1 MQLGEKGRYG
11 GDDSNNDNVCNN
23 DDDDDDDHDDV
34 TGTARREGP
43 VWWR

>member
-1 MQLGEKGRYG
+1 MVMKDDGSN
-11 GDDSNNDNVCNN
+11 GDDY
-23 DDDDDDDHDDV
+23 DDDEDDDHDDV

>member
-1 MQLGEKGRYG
+1 MVMK
-11 GDDSNNDNVCNN
+11 DDGSN
-23 DDDDDDDHDDV
+23 DDDEDDDHDDV

>member
-1 MQLGEKGRYG
+1 MVMKDKG
-11 GDDSNNDNVCNN
+11 NN
-23 DDDDDDDHDDV
+23 DDDYNNDDDEDDDHDGM

>member
-1 MQLGEKGRYG
+1 MVMK
-11 GDDSNNDNVCNN
+11 DDGNN
-23 DDDDDDDHDDV
+23 DDDEDDDHDDV

>member
-1 MQLGEKGRYG
+1 MKGFPTSSLRQFSTEG
-11 GDDSNNDNVCNN
+11 LI
-23 DDDDDDDHDDV
+23 DDDDEEDDHDDV

>member
-34 TGTARREGP
+34 TGTASREGP

>member
-1 MQLGEKGRYG
+1 MVMK
-11 GDDSNNDNVCNN
+11 DDGNN
-23 DDDDDDDHDDV
+23 DDDEEDDHDDV

>member
-1 MQLGEKGRYG
+1 MK
-11 GDDSNNDNVCNN
+11 DDGNN
-23 DDDDDDDHDDV
+23 DDDEEDDHDDV

>member
-1 MQLGEKGRYG
+1 MVMK
-11 GDDSNNDNVCNN
+11 DDGSN
-23 DDDDDDDHDDV
+23 DDDYDDDEDDDHDDV